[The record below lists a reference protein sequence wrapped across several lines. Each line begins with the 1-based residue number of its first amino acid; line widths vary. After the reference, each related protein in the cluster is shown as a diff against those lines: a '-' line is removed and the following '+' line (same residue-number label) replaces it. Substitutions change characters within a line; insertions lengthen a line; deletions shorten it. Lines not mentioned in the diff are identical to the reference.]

1 MPTPTNKQII
11 SALYVATFNRAPDQT
26 GLNFWD
32 ASFTS
37 DSAAAISQLAAGF
50 TSHPVFTE
58 TYGSLSN
65 LAFVQAIYT
74 NVLGAAGDEAGILF
88 WNNALNAGLSRSNFL
103 AAFVKSALSAD
114 LDAALASGAL
124 TQAEYD
130 VAVIRQDWLYNY

>member
-11 SALYVATFNRAPDQT
+11 SALYVATFNRAPDQA

-32 ASFTS
+32 ASFTAN
-37 DSAAAISQLAAGF
+37 SAAAISKLAAGF
-50 TSHPVFTE
+50 ASHPVFTE
-58 TYGSLSN
+58 TYGSLTN

-74 NVLGAAGDEAGILF
+74 NVLGAAGDEGGILF
-88 WNNALNAGLSRSNFL
+88 WNNALNAGLSRSDFL

-114 LDAALASGAL
+114 LGAALASGTL

-130 VAVIRQDWLYNY
+130 AAVIRQAVVVQ